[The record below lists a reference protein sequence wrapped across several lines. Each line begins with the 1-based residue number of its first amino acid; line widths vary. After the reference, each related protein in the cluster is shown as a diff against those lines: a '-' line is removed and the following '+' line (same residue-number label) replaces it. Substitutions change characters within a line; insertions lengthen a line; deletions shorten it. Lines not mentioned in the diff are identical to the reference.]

1 MSGRGKLPAD
11 YAIDALSKEAER
23 RAKKMNR
30 PDYSYGKLIADTT
43 REEREQIVDAYR
55 AECKRKRRRGCTHS
69 FFQESD
75 SEGAGD

>member
-1 MSGRGKLPAD
+1 MSSWGKLPAD

-43 REEREQIVDAYR
+43 PEERERIVDAYR
-55 AECKRKRRRGCTHS
+55 AECRRKKGHGCTHS
-69 FFQESD
+69 FFEESD
-75 SEGAGD
+75 SEGAEG

>member
-11 YAIDALSKEAER
+11 YAIDALSLEAER

-43 REEREQIVDAYR
+43 RCERERIVDTYR
-55 AECKRKRRRGCTHS
+55 AEYKRKHRRGCTHS
-69 FFQESD
+69 FFDASD
-75 SEGAGD
+75 SEGARG

>member
-11 YAIDALSKEAER
+11 YAIDALALEVDR

-43 REEREQIVDAYR
+43 PEEREQIADTYR
-55 AECKRKRRRGCTHS
+55 AECMNTETGTGLYPFLFR
-69 FFQESD
+69 
-75 SEGAGD
+75 